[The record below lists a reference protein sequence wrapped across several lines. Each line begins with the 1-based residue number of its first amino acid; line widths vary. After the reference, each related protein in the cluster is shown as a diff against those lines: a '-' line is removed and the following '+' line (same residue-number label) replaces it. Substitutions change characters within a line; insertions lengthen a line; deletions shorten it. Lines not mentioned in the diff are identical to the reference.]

1 VNRLFWA
8 LAAGLLLGAAADNE
22 APRPPRREPET
33 RPKPPRALLDEAE
46 RRVDAGDYDG
56 ANELVK
62 PFGLVYYRPEKG
74 IPSAT
79 APDPRPRPMNE
90 AQRRA
95 AEKRARRLAKR
106 AGGAP

>member
-1 VNRLFWA
+1 MSRLFWA
-8 LAAGLLLGAAADNE
+8 IAAGLLLGAADNE
-22 APRPPRREPET
+22 APRPPRREPEP
-33 RPKPPRALLDEAE
+33 RPTPPRKLLDHAE
-46 RRVDAGDYDG
+46 SLIDAGDYDG

-62 PFGLVYYRPEKG
+62 PFGLMYERPAKG
-74 IPSAT
+74 VPSAP

-106 AGGAP
+106 AGGAR